1 MRGLKIFSLAFFT
14 YLLIALYSNYPD
26 SRLKEL
32 IYARG
37 FSPSMVLL
45 GLVYALI
52 FFLAFS
58 SGYLVRL
65 RSKGLRVNPWFYI
78 TGIFALSFV
87 EFPLGPLLT
96 VLLIGAYCFHPGMR
110 DRLPFHAIGVAIVAP
125 LVFYLTVGIPLFNN
139 SLRYVLVGPLV
150 FSALL
155 GAFGI
160 VYTDTSVRVK
170 TLLFLVFMLLFF
182 LGTFR
187 SLIVLVYLAYTL
199 DLYSRGVFRLDTRT
213 IGISL
218 LLGLIV
224 VWLSGSVQAIL
235 VRVGFTFLVFHNLVR
250 LSIPYGIF
258 HGALLFSDNPRHL
271 VAGLFGATGVG
282 NYTYF
287 FFGQAVADFGILGL
301 MEAFLLGFL
310 LGESERNPK
319 SLAFVLSIMIYALDP
334 GIDAVLL
341 ISILGALLCSGE

>member
-1 MRGLKIFSLAFFT
+1 M
-14 YLLIALYSNYPD
+14 
-26 SRLKEL
+26 
-32 IYARG
+32 
-37 FSPSMVLL
+37 
-45 GLVYALI
+45 
-52 FFLAFS
+52 
-58 SGYLVRL
+58 
-65 RSKGLRVNPWFYI
+65 
-78 TGIFALSFV
+78 
-87 EFPLGPLLT
+87 
-96 VLLIGAYCFHPGMR
+96 
-110 DRLPFHAIGVAIVAP
+110 
-125 LVFYLTVGIPLFNN
+125 
-139 SLRYVLVGPLV
+139 
-150 FSALL
+150 
-155 GAFGI
+155 
-160 VYTDTSVRVK
+160 YTDTSVRVK

-271 VAGLFGATGVG
+271 VAGGLFGGATGGVG

-310 LGESERNPK
+310 LGGESERNPK

>member
-1 MRGLKIFSLAFFT
+1 MRGGLKIFSLAFFT
-14 YLLIALYSNYPD
+14 YLLIALYSNYLD

-32 IYARG
+32 IYARGG

-65 RSKGLRVNPWFYI
+65 RSKGLRVNPPWFYI

-96 VLLIGAYCFHPGMR
+96 VLLIGGLLFPSRNAGQ
-110 DRLPFHAIGVAIVAP
+110 VAVPCHWGGGHRSPP

-139 SLRYVLVGPLV
+139 SLRYVLVGPPLV

-271 VAGLFGATGVG
+271 VAGLFGATGGVG

-310 LGESERNPK
+310 LGGRARETQK
-319 SLAFVLSIMIYALDP
+319 
-334 GIDAVLL
+334 
-341 ISILGALLCSGE
+341 ALLSCSRS